1 MTRITF
7 EKEQDKDGYRCF
19 QFEGHAGFAKK
30 GDDIVCAA
38 LSVLVINTIN
48 ALCELCNS
56 SAVITSDE
64 EKGLINC
71 QMPDE
76 QSEKERLLVDV
87 LLMGACSIEKEYGK
101 KYCTVTVREV

>member
-7 EKEQDKDGYRCF
+7 EKERGKDIYRGF

-48 ALCELCNS
+48 ALCELCSS
-56 SAVITSDE
+56 SAKVFSDE
-64 EKGLINC
+64 EKGFLRC
-71 QMPDE
+71 EMPESQGD
-76 QSEKERLLVDV
+76 KEILLLDA
-87 LLMGACSIEKEYGK
+87 LHMGAVSIEKEYGK